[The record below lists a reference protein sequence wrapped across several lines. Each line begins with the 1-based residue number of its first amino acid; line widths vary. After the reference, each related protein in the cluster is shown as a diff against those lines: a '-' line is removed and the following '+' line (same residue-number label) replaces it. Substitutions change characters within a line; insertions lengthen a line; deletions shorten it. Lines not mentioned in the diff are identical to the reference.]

1 MLTEAR
7 ELVSERL
14 GLAFPSRRGDDLQ
27 QAFAARSVASL
38 REQPTTGPEWRSLI
52 SELTVRE
59 SYFFR
64 ESGELEQALSALIA
78 ERRDTRRLAL
88 WSAGC
93 ASGEEPYTLAMLLA
107 ALLPEPW
114 DITIYATDVDTAALE
129 AGRRGIYSDWGLRK
143 TPAWARRMYFRPVG
157 QRRFELSRQIREA
170 VTFAPLNLATD
181 GYPGSLDLIVCRNVL
196 MYFTDAARERTVE
209 RLNASL
215 APGGRLALSPL
226 DAPQALGSPPPAPPA
241 AREPEPRPAPA
252 PAPRVDTLVKA
263 RAEADGGRLEA
274 ARALC
279 LETLRERPLDADAH
293 LLLAAVEEERGD
305 LDASIWALRRAIYTA
320 PDGPAAHFRLGGL
333 LLRTGAA
340 EAGRRSF
347 ATAAALLADAD
358 PGTLVDGVT
367 AGEVLAAA
375 RGAS

>member
-1 MLTEAR
+1 
-7 ELVSERL
+7 
-14 GLAFPSRRGDDLQ
+14 
-27 QAFAARSVASL
+27 
-38 REQPTTGPEWRSLI
+38 
-52 SELTVRE
+52 
-59 SYFFR
+59 
-64 ESGELEQALSALIA
+64 
-78 ERRDTRRLAL
+78 
-88 WSAGC
+88 
-93 ASGEEPYTLAMLLA
+93 
-107 ALLPEPW
+107 
-114 DITIYATDVDTAALE
+114 
-129 AGRRGIYSDWGLRK
+129 
-143 TPAWARRMYFRPVG
+143 
-157 QRRFELSRQIREA
+157 

-226 DAPQALGSPPPAPPA
+226 DAPPELGSPASAPPA
-241 AREPEPRPAPA
+241 VRDPEPPPPT

-263 RAEADGGRLEA
+263 RAEADGGRLDA

-347 ATAAALLADAD
+347 ATAAVLLADAD
-358 PGTLVDGVT
+358 PGTLVDGLT

-375 RGAS
+375 RAAS

>member
-1 MLTEAR
+1 MLAEAR

-64 ESGELEQALSALIA
+64 ESGELERALSALIA

-114 DITIYATDVDTAALE
+114 DITIHATDIDTDALE
-129 AGRRGIYSDWGLRK
+129 AARRGIYSDWGLRE
-143 TPAWARRMYFRPVG
+143 TPAWARRMYFRPAG

-215 APGGRLALSPL
+215 APGGRLVLSPL
-226 DAPQALGSPPPAPPA
+226 DAPPALGSPAPAPPA
-241 AREPEPRPAPA
+241 VREPEPPPFRPRPRASTRSSRPARRPTA
-252 PAPRVDTLVKA
+252 GAWTPRGRCAWRRCASA
-263 RAEADGGRLEA
+263 RWTPTRISCWPPSRRNGATSTPRSGRCG
-274 ARALC
+274 ARS
-279 LETLRERPLDADAH
+279 TPRP
-293 LLLAAVEEERGD
+293 
-305 LDASIWALRRAIYTA
+305 T
-320 PDGPAAHFRLGGL
+320 GPAAHFRLGGL

-358 PGTLVDGVT
+358 PGTLVDGLT

-375 RGAS
+375 RAAS

>member
-1 MLTEAR
+1 MLAEAR

-64 ESGELEQALSALIA
+64 ESGELERALSALIA

-114 DITIYATDVDTAALE
+114 DITIHATDIDTDALE
-129 AGRRGIYSDWGLRK
+129 AARRGIYSDWGLRE
-143 TPAWARRMYFRPVG
+143 TPAWARRMYFRPAG

-209 RLNASL
+209 RLNAV
-215 APGGRLALSPL
+215 
-226 DAPQALGSPPPAPPA
+226 
-241 AREPEPRPAPA
+241 PRPRRP
-252 PAPRVDTLVKA
+252 A
-263 RAEADGGRLEA
+263 RAEPARRPAGTRIAGAGAARRARAGAAAGSGSGPARRHARQGPRGGRRRAPGRRAGVVPGDA
-274 ARALC
+274 ARA
-279 LETLRERPLDADAH
+279 P
-293 LLLAAVEEERGD
+293 
-305 LDASIWALRRAIYTA
+305 
-320 PDGPAAHFRLGGL
+320 
-333 LLRTGAA
+333 
-340 EAGRRSF
+340 AGRRRASP
-347 ATAAALLADAD
+347 AGRRRG
-358 PGTLVDGVT
+358 GTGRPRRLDLG
-367 AGEVLAAA
+367 AAA
-375 RGAS
+375 RDLHRARRAGGPLPARWPAAAHRCRRGGPAQLRHRCGAAGATRTPARWSTA